1 MSAPLPPPV
10 IQNGA
15 GEVIVTQE
23 YEPVYTESNAENLAV
38 VDPNHVRWNY
48 DTLVLNEIPLTVE
61 HLTIGYNSCNSTSV
75 TQLDLSGYQNLIT
88 LEVKPYCFR
97 NVKEVKLIG
106 MERLSRVD
114 ISFSCFTNHPNEGFN
129 DPDRHFYLKH
139 CPALKQF
146 MLDYF
151 SFSDYS
157 VCEMEDLPSLE
168 VIEMGRQNTNSANF
182 QYASLELRS
191 EWHQRELTSRFA
203 QVDAGH
209 VGGACV

>member
-1 MSAPLPPPV
+1 MV
-10 IQNGA
+10 
-15 GEVIVTQE
+15 QE
-23 YEPVYTESNAENLAV
+23 YEPVYTESNAGNLAV
-38 VDPNHVRWNY
+38 VDPNDVRLY
-48 DTLVLNEIPLTVE
+48 SDVLDMNEIPLTVE
-61 HLTIGYNSCNSTSV
+61 HLTIGYDSCNSTSV
-75 TQLDLSGYQNLIT
+75 TRLDLSGYQNLIT
-88 LEVKPYCFR
+88 LEVKPCCFR

-114 ISFSCFTNHPNEGFN
+114 IGFSCFTNHPNEGFY
-129 DPDRHFYLKH
+129 DPNRRFYLKH
-139 CPALKQF
+139 CPALKLF

-168 VIEMGRQNTNSANF
+168 VIEMGRQNTNSSNF

-191 EWHQRELTSRFA
+191 EWHPRELTSRFA

-209 VGGACV
+209 VGGARIQRLHAGCI

>member
-1 MSAPLPPPV
+1 M
-10 IQNGA
+10 
-15 GEVIVTQE
+15 TQE
-23 YEPVYTESNAENLAV
+23 YEPVYTESNAGESGRCGYK
-38 VDPNHVRWNY
+38 PCEWNY

-129 DPDRHFYLKH
+129 DPDRHFYLST
-139 CPALKQF
+139 A
-146 MLDYF
+146 
-151 SFSDYS
+151 
-157 VCEMEDLPSLE
+157 
-168 VIEMGRQNTNSANF
+168 R
-182 QYASLELRS
+182 R
-191 EWHQRELTSRFA
+191 
-203 QVDAGH
+203 
-209 VGGACV
+209 

>member
-1 MSAPLPPPV
+1 M
-10 IQNGA
+10 
-15 GEVIVTQE
+15 TQE
-23 YEPVYTESNAENLAV
+23 YEPVYTESNAENLTV

-97 NVKEVKLIG
+97 NVKEVKLIA

-129 DPDRHFYLKH
+129 DPNRHFYLKH

-146 MLDYF
+146 MVDYF

-191 EWHQRELTSRFA
+191 EWYQRELTSRFA

-209 VGGACV
+209 VGGARV